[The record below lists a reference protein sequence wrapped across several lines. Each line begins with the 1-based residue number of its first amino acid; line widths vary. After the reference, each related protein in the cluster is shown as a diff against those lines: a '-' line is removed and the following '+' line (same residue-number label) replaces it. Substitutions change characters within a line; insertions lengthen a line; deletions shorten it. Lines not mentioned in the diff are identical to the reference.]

1 MPSTDL
7 QTHIRATYF
16 MLRKGLA
23 ALAFALPLVLWIG
36 GRIFGG
42 LPLQQSMSAYYHS
55 GNGVMRDAF
64 VGIVRSAVSFFLIL
78 YKGFT
83 YFENWAFNLAG
94 GFLSA
99 RARPHGVGLRRCLQQ
114 VFRSWHI
121 LFALFPVHR
130 LCVHL
135 PGGRYPGPHEGRGRG
150 EPLSRAST
158 RLIGGAMIGAPV
170 IAAIVSFV
178 LNLEGSESDPRS
190 TLFYIEAT
198 CIYVFMAYW
207 IVKSIEIAR
216 TNSDKLAMEGKLTLQ
231 YQPGDIFKK
240 LSVKRVSQQVG
251 RAEVCK

>member
-1 MPSTDL
+1 MTSTDL
-7 QTHIRATYF
+7 QDHIRATYF

-64 VGIVRSAVSFFLIL
+64 VGIMFAVSFFLIL

-94 GFLSA
+94 GFLVLVALVPMEWGCGDACSRFSA
-99 RARPHGVGLRRCLQQ
+99 HGTFSLLFFLCIAYVCIFRAADTLDLMRDKAMAKR
-114 VFRSWHI
+114 FRGI
-121 LFALFPVHR
+121 
-130 LCVHL
+130 
-135 PGGRYPGPHEGRGRG
+135 Y
-150 EPLSRAST
+150 

-170 IAAIVSFV
+170 IATIVSFV
-178 LNLEGSESDPRS
+178 LNLEGSESEPRS

-207 IVKSIEIAR
+207 IVKSIEITR
-216 TNSDKLAMEGKLTLQ
+216 TNSDKLAMEGKLTMQ
-231 YQPGDIFKK
+231 YQPKDIFRKI
-240 LSVKRVSQQVG
+240 SVKRVS
-251 RAEVCK
+251 